1 MAQYTR
7 ENVSLNGLVAMV
19 TGSSRGIGRAIAL
32 AFAKSGANL
41 VVAYNQNADR
51 AKAVS
56 EEIRSLG
63 SNSIVLPLD
72 VSSRASI
79 RKAIEDTVSA
89 FGQIDILVNN
99 AGVLQQKPF
108 LEITDE
114 DWHRIIDVNLKG
126 PFICAQEIFPIMQRQ
141 GHGKIINIASSGGQL
156 GGPLAV
162 HYSASKAGIICLTK
176 SLARIGAPNIL
187 VNCISPGLI
196 DTDMTMEEIN
206 SREGKEKIRQ
216 IPLGR
221 PGLAEEVA
229 KVALFLAS
237 DQSSY
242 ITGQTINVNGGL
254 YMG

>member
-1 MAQYTR
+1 MMQYIR
-7 ENVSLNGLVAMV
+7 EGASLKGAVALV

-32 AFAKSGANL
+32 ALAEAGVNL
-41 VVAYNQNADR
+41 AVTYNQSAD
-51 AKAVS
+51 KAQVVS

-63 SNSIVLPLD
+63 GKAIVLQLD
-72 VSSRASI
+72 ISQREGI
-79 RKAIEDTVSA
+79 KRAIEHIFDT
-89 FGQIDILVNN
+89 FGRIDILVNN
-99 AGVLQQKPF
+99 AGILQQKPF

-114 DWHRIIDVNLKG
+114 DWHKIIDINLKG
-126 PFICAQEIFPIMQRQ
+126 PFLCSQEIMPLMQRQ
-141 GHGKIINIASSGGQL
+141 GHGRIINIASSGGQL

-162 HYSASKAGIICLTK
+162 HYSASKAGVICLTK

-196 DTDMTMEEIN
+196 DTDLTQREIN
-206 SREGKEKIRQ
+206 SRKGREKIRQ

-221 PGLAEEVA
+221 TGLVEEIARVA
-229 KVALFLAS
+229 VFLAS

-254 YMG
+254 YLG

>member
-7 ENVSLNGLVAMV
+7 ENASLKGVVAMV

-32 AFAKSGANL
+32 AFARSGANL
-41 VVAYNQNADR
+41 AVAYNQNADR
-51 AKAVS
+51 AEVVS

-63 SNSIVLPLD
+63 GNAIVLQLD
-72 VSSRASI
+72 VSARASI
-79 RKAIEDTVSA
+79 RRAIEDTVDA
-89 FGQIDILVNN
+89 FGHIDILVNN
-99 AGVLQQKPF
+99 AGILQQKPF

-141 GHGKIINIASSGGQL
+141 GHGRIINIASSGGQL

-176 SLARIGAPNIL
+176 SLARIGAPHIL

-196 DTDMTMEEIN
+196 DTDMTQNEI
-206 SREGKEKIRQ
+206 SSPEGMEKIRQ
-216 IPLGR
+216 IPLIR
-221 PGLAEEVA
+221 PGSAEEVA
-229 KVALFLAS
+229 KVAVFLAS

-254 YMG
+254 YLG